1 MDVIDS
7 NLTHLVILL
16 VLFVPSIT
24 VHEFA
29 HAVVAHTLGDRTPQR
44 HGRLTLNPLAHLDP
58 IGTLCLLFAGF
69 GWAKPVPVTT
79 WDLRHPRLAECLIA
93 LAGPASNLLLAW
105 LTLWLYTHAT
115 TKPSP
120 EASLLLAGFS
130 LNVTLAVFNML
141 PVPPLDGGHLIA
153 NLIPERHRARYEAL
167 LPYGIL
173 IVLLMVFVPALN
185 QPLVLLNQSVRQLII
200 KAV

>member
-1 MDVIDS
+1 MDLIDS
-7 NLTHLVILL
+7 NLTHLVMLL
-16 VLFVPSIT
+16 ILFVPSIT

-29 HAVVAHTLGDRTPQR
+29 HAVVAHGLGDRTPQR

-69 GWAKPVPVTT
+69 GWAKPVPVAT
-79 WDLRHPRLAECLIA
+79 WGLRHPRLAECLIA

-185 QPLVLLNQSVRQLII
+185 QPLVLLNQSVRQLLINT
-200 KAV
+200 V